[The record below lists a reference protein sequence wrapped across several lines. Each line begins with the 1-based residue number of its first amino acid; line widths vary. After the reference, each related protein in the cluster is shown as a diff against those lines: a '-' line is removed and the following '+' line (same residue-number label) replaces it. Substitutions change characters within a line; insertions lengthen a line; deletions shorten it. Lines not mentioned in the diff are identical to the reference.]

1 MGDRA
6 KPSWRDLLASLGH
19 RPYVCWTA
27 SFLPFIALAAV
38 AFFQYSQALF
48 YRFDGR
54 FILTHATTQARW
66 MAPGF
71 ELSANFLEGIGDL
84 WFPIATKWSLGLS
97 VGGLFD
103 QKLMPVVACVIFAA
117 ELFLSTLV
125 LARCIGAGFV
135 TGLAAAWLGA
145 LFTLPFFVPTLA
157 DWRIW
162 GNPHFIAPIAVTSL
176 SLAAFLKV
184 GQGQMAKDLGA
195 IVLILLLLGYFI
207 VSNPVLAAAAAPL
220 LAFFGGASTVAAD
233 TREERRRKIIAAAIL
248 AVILVPAFACY
259 EIALFAYARTTYFW
273 DDLAAFPVTWREHSF
288 LISEGRGYG
297 LVIWAACVC
306 GAGLAALRAPPLMRR
321 AAVAFLGFIVLQQ
334 LMFLVSAMV
343 GSMWRGPSAAYLD
356 MFALPFYALF
366 GGYLLFGWW
375 CETPQRRTPAIA
387 ALSLIP
393 WAMVILSLHDPFAD
407 PSFRGQN
414 PFVWPP
420 HQTAITKFLQAEIG
434 LQEGEPFR
442 GRVASI
448 AGSEFEPQYAN
459 IPLISQHDYD
469 AAVALYTGNDHRDF
483 GLWYYNIPTL
493 IQDNQFSSPFA
504 HATVSRLF
512 SHRNEKHVRQL
523 TTITR
528 FDPRLYALFGVRFVI
543 TSRPLADLSP
553 TMSLVVVSEAPQLW
567 TLYLYEVP
575 GTNTAGYWSTRPMQV
590 ANARQAMQ
598 WLAADSRSDA
608 DAAVYE
614 PTAPR
619 LVPGTLSDMRV
630 FRDRLVVRAESAGA
644 SLLILPIEFSH
655 CWDVSP
661 AAGSTGRL
669 LRANVN
675 QTGLL
680 FSGRTEVELRYRF
693 SPWHFRCRFRDI
705 ADARKLE
712 LANVGWP
719 E

>member
-27 SFLPFIALAAV
+27 SFLSFIALAAV

-297 LVIWAACVC
+297 LVIWAA
-306 GAGLAALRAPPLMRR
+306 
-321 AAVAFLGFIVLQQ
+321 
-334 LMFLVSAMV
+334 
-343 GSMWRGPSAAYLD
+343 
-356 MFALPFYALF
+356 
-366 GGYLLFGWW
+366 
-375 CETPQRRTPAIA
+375 
-387 ALSLIP
+387 
-393 WAMVILSLHDPFAD
+393 
-407 PSFRGQN
+407 
-414 PFVWPP
+414 
-420 HQTAITKFLQAEIG
+420 
-434 LQEGEPFR
+434 
-442 GRVASI
+442 
-448 AGSEFEPQYAN
+448 
-459 IPLISQHDYD
+459 
-469 AAVALYTGNDHRDF
+469 
-483 GLWYYNIPTL
+483 
-493 IQDNQFSSPFA
+493 
-504 HATVSRLF
+504 
-512 SHRNEKHVRQL
+512 
-523 TTITR
+523 
-528 FDPRLYALFGVRFVI
+528 
-543 TSRPLADLSP
+543 
-553 TMSLVVVSEAPQLW
+553 
-567 TLYLYEVP
+567 
-575 GTNTAGYWSTRPMQV
+575 
-590 ANARQAMQ
+590 
-598 WLAADSRSDA
+598 
-608 DAAVYE
+608 
-614 PTAPR
+614 
-619 LVPGTLSDMRV
+619 
-630 FRDRLVVRAESAGA
+630 
-644 SLLILPIEFSH
+644 
-655 CWDVSP
+655 
-661 AAGSTGRL
+661 
-669 LRANVN
+669 
-675 QTGLL
+675 
-680 FSGRTEVELRYRF
+680 
-693 SPWHFRCRFRDI
+693 
-705 ADARKLE
+705 
-712 LANVGWP
+712 
-719 E
+719 

>member
-6 KPSWRDLLASLGH
+6 KPSWRDLPAWLEH
-19 RPYVCWTA
+19 QPYVCWTA
-27 SFLPFIALAAV
+27 SFLSFIALVAV

-84 WFPIATKWSLGLS
+84 WFPIATKLSLGLS
-97 VGGLFD
+97 VGGLFG
-103 QKLMPVVACVIFAA
+103 QNLMPVVACVIFAA

-135 TGLAAAWLGA
+135 TCLAAAWLGA

-176 SLAAFLKV
+176 SLAAFLNV
-184 GQGQMAKDLGA
+184 GRGQMAKDLGA

-233 TREERRRKIIAAAIL
+233 TRKERRRKIIAAAIL
-248 AVILVPAFACY
+248 AIILVPAFACY
-259 EIALFAYARTTYFW
+259 EVALFAYARTTYFW
-273 DDLAAFPVTWREHSF
+273 DDLAAFPVTWREQSF
-288 LISEGRGYG
+288 LISEGRGFG
-297 LVIWAACVC
+297 LVIWAACVG
-306 GAGLAALRAPPLMRR
+306 GAALAALRAPPLMRR

-334 LMFLVSAMV
+334 LMFFLNAAV
-343 GSMWRGPSAAYLD
+343 GFMWRGPSAAYLD

-375 CETPQRRTPAIA
+375 CETPERLTPAIA

-393 WAMVILSLHDPFAD
+393 WAMVLLSLHDPFAD
-407 PSFRGQN
+407 PNFRAQN

-420 HQTAITKFLQAEIG
+420 HQTAMTKLLQAEIG
-434 LQEGEPFR
+434 LHEGEPFR

-459 IPLISQHDYD
+459 IPLLSQHDYD

-483 GLWYYNIPTL
+483 GLWYYNIPT
-493 IQDNQFSSPFA
+493 
-504 HATVSRLF
+504 
-512 SHRNEKHVRQL
+512 
-523 TTITR
+523 
-528 FDPRLYALFGVRFVI
+528 
-543 TSRPLADLSP
+543 
-553 TMSLVVVSEAPQLW
+553 
-567 TLYLYEVP
+567 
-575 GTNTAGYWSTRPMQV
+575 
-590 ANARQAMQ
+590 
-598 WLAADSRSDA
+598 
-608 DAAVYE
+608 
-614 PTAPR
+614 
-619 LVPGTLSDMRV
+619 
-630 FRDRLVVRAESAGA
+630 
-644 SLLILPIEFSH
+644 
-655 CWDVSP
+655 
-661 AAGSTGRL
+661 
-669 LRANVN
+669 
-675 QTGLL
+675 
-680 FSGRTEVELRYRF
+680 
-693 SPWHFRCRFRDI
+693 
-705 ADARKLE
+705 
-712 LANVGWP
+712 
-719 E
+719 

>member
-27 SFLPFIALAAV
+27 SFLSFIALAAV

-54 FILTHATTQARW
+54 FILTHATTQPRW

-103 QKLMPVVACVIFAA
+103 QKLMPVVACLVFAV
-117 ELFLSTLV
+117 EFFLSTLV
-125 LARCIGAGFV
+125 LARCIGAGLV
-135 TGLAAAWLGA
+135 TGLAGAWLGT

-162 GNPHFIAPIAVTSL
+162 GNPHFLTPIAVTSL
-176 SLAAFLKV
+176 SLAAFLKI
-184 GQGQMAKDLGA
+184 GRGRMAKDLAA

-207 VSNPVLAAAAAPL
+207 VSNPVLAAVAAPV
-220 LAFFGGASTVAAD
+220 LAFFGGAATIAAD

-248 AVILVPAFACY
+248 AAILVTAFAPY
-259 EIALFAYARTTYFW
+259 EVALFAYARTTYFW

-297 LVIWAACVC
+297 LVIWAACVA
-306 GAGLAALRAPPLMRR
+306 GAGLAAWRGPPLMRR
-321 AAVAFLGFIVLQQ
+321 AAVAFLGFIALQQ
-334 LMFLVSAMV
+334 LIFLLNAKV
-343 GSMWRGPSAAYLD
+343 GFVWRGPSAAYFD

-375 CETPQRRTPAIA
+375 CETPERRTQAIV

-393 WAMVILSLHDPFAD
+393 WAMVLLSLHDPFAD
-407 PSFRGQN
+407 RTFRGQN

-420 HQTAITKFLQAEIG
+420 HETAMTKFLQEEIG
-434 LQEGEPFR
+434 LHEGEPFR

-448 AGSEFEPQYAN
+448 AGTEFEPQYAN
-459 IPLISQHDYD
+459 IPLDSQHDYD
-469 AAVALYTGNDHRDF
+469 AAVAFYTGNDHRYF
-483 GLWYYNIPTL
+483 GLWYYDIPTL
-493 IQDNQFSSPFA
+493 IQGNQFSSPFA

-553 TMSLVVVSEAPQLW
+553 TMSLVLDAEYPQLW

-598 WLAADSRSDA
+598 WLASDARNEA

-644 SLLILPIEFSH
+644 SLLVLPIEFSH
-655 CWDVSP
+655 CWDVSL

-675 QTGLL
+675 QIGLL

-712 LANVGWP
+712 LADVGWP

>member
-1 MGDRA
+1 
-6 KPSWRDLLASLGH
+6 
-19 RPYVCWTA
+19 
-27 SFLPFIALAAV
+27 
-38 AFFQYSQALF
+38 
-48 YRFDGR
+48 
-54 FILTHATTQARW
+54 

-356 MFALPFYALF
+356 M
-366 GGYLLFGWW
+366 
-375 CETPQRRTPAIA
+375 
-387 ALSLIP
+387 
-393 WAMVILSLHDPFAD
+393 
-407 PSFRGQN
+407 
-414 PFVWPP
+414 
-420 HQTAITKFLQAEIG
+420 
-434 LQEGEPFR
+434 
-442 GRVASI
+442 
-448 AGSEFEPQYAN
+448 
-459 IPLISQHDYD
+459 
-469 AAVALYTGNDHRDF
+469 
-483 GLWYYNIPTL
+483 
-493 IQDNQFSSPFA
+493 
-504 HATVSRLF
+504 
-512 SHRNEKHVRQL
+512 
-523 TTITR
+523 
-528 FDPRLYALFGVRFVI
+528 
-543 TSRPLADLSP
+543 
-553 TMSLVVVSEAPQLW
+553 
-567 TLYLYEVP
+567 
-575 GTNTAGYWSTRPMQV
+575 
-590 ANARQAMQ
+590 
-598 WLAADSRSDA
+598 
-608 DAAVYE
+608 
-614 PTAPR
+614 
-619 LVPGTLSDMRV
+619 
-630 FRDRLVVRAESAGA
+630 
-644 SLLILPIEFSH
+644 
-655 CWDVSP
+655 
-661 AAGSTGRL
+661 
-669 LRANVN
+669 
-675 QTGLL
+675 
-680 FSGRTEVELRYRF
+680 
-693 SPWHFRCRFRDI
+693 
-705 ADARKLE
+705 
-712 LANVGWP
+712 
-719 E
+719 